1 MSGSLSINTL
11 MDSTIRSNQNLS
23 TALVDL
29 GRYRRL
35 LGKLIYLEVTR
46 SNITFVVGLLSRYM
60 QSPHYLHLDAAC
72 RVAQYLK
79 GAPSRGFFYQPYSHL
94 NIARYSD
101 ADQVDDLIDRRS
113 ISGYCTFMGCNLVIC
128 LVRSR

>member
-35 LGKLIYLEVTR
+35 VGKLIYLEVTR

-60 QSPHYLHLDAAC
+60 QSPH
-72 RVAQYLK
+72 
-79 GAPSRGFFYQPYSHL
+79 
-94 NIARYSD
+94 
-101 ADQVDDLIDRRS
+101 
-113 ISGYCTFMGCNLVIC
+113 
-128 LVRSR
+128 